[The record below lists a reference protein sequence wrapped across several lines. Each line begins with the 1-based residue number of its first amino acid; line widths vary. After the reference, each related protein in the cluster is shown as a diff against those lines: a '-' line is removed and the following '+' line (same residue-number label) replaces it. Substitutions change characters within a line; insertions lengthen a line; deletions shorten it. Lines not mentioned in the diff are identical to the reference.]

1 MLSSTWRNLSKT
13 LNPKRAIIVLKR
25 KTIKT
30 FRRLIIVQINDTM
43 TEFQVGVIET
53 EERKETL
60 YSQTPLYRGEAG
72 GGGRIKNFWGAPL
85 RNGVTEW

>member
-1 MLSSTWRNLSKT
+1 
-13 LNPKRAIIVLKR
+13 
-25 KTIKT
+25 
-30 FRRLIIVQINDTM
+30 M

-72 GGGRIKNFWGAPL
+72 GGGESRIF
-85 RNGVTEW
+85 GVHH

>member
-1 MLSSTWRNLSKT
+1 
-13 LNPKRAIIVLKR
+13 
-25 KTIKT
+25 
-30 FRRLIIVQINDTM
+30 M

-60 YSQTPLYRGEAG
+60 NSQTPLYRGEG
-72 GGGRIKNFWGAPL
+72 GGGRIQDFWDAPL

>member
-25 KTIKT
+25 KAIKT
-30 FRRLIIVQINDTM
+30 FRRLITVQINDTV

-53 EERKETL
+53 EERKEAL
-60 YSQTPLYRGEAG
+60 YSQTPLYRGEP
-72 GGGRIKNFWGAPL
+72 GGGRIQDFWGAPL
-85 RNGVTEW
+85 RNGVTEC

>member
-1 MLSSTWRNLSKT
+1 
-13 LNPKRAIIVLKR
+13 
-25 KTIKT
+25 
-30 FRRLIIVQINDTM
+30 M

-72 GGGRIKNFWGAPL
+72 GGANQEFLGCTTK
-85 RNGVTEW
+85 EWCN